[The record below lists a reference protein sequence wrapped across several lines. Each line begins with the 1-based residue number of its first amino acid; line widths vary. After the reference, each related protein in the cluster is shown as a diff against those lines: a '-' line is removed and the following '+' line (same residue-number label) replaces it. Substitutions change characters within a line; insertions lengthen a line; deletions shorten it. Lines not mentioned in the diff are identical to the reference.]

1 MFADR
6 RSTPLRQ
13 VAHLHLLAALL
24 AGCAT
29 VGASAQT
36 LTLQLLNAKNGKPL
50 PNRNL
55 TFHWGDTK
63 QTTVVLVNAN
73 GVAQV
78 NVPPGTTDFIV
89 VEGSHSG
96 KETNHLA
103 VEDCNENSSTSI
115 RVADV
120 LSRGIAPRNTCST
133 RSTPPHPG
141 EIIFWARVPSHW
153 SPSFQ

>member
-1 MFADR
+1 MSAAR
-6 RSTPLRQ
+6 RSAPLCQ
-13 VAHLHLLAALL
+13 VVRSFLVAALI
-24 AGCAT
+24 AGVAT
-29 VGASAQT
+29 VAASAQT
-36 LTLQLLNAKNGKPL
+36 LTLHLLNAKTGKAL

-63 QTTVVLVNAN
+63 ETTVVLVDAN

-78 NVPPGTTDFIV
+78 NVPPGTTEFIV

-103 VEDCNENSSTSI
+103 VEDCNENSSTTI

-120 LSRGIAPRNTCST
+120 LSRGVAPRNTCST
-133 RSTPPHPG
+133 RSVPRHPG
-141 EIIFWARVPSHW
+141 ELVFWARVPSHW
-153 SPSFQ
+153 SPSFE